1 MIHSII
7 LLYNIAYLLNNLIN
21 REGVEE
27 EAMKPMYSADIN
39 SDMVILEENISS
51 SATSIKV
58 NNVSLLPSAPNLA
71 TIGFDDSNP
80 ETILYEGIDTAN
92 NRLINVK
99 RGFQGTAQSWEA
111 GAKIARVFTAY
122 DHDTFKENIEKL
134 NSSKINKSGD
144 TITGNLLPAPG
155 AKVNLGSPDRPFS
168 SIYADDLYLSAHSL
182 YINDKKVI
190 EDISGTI
197 QISTDPNQSL
207 NIITTGVGNLS
218 FLSEDEINLVADG
231 GIEATVSGSKS
242 TKHINFTNDSPGGN
256 LTFYA
261 NGSGGQIQFSAK
273 DAITFNGSS
282 VKIDGKNVWHEGNF
296 NPASKS
302 DTNHTH
308 DNRYYTESEIN
319 NLLSN
324 KSDINHTH
332 SQYLTE
338 LPSGEPRTNLG
349 NPTITE
355 MALFDSQ
362 FDNKLWFYPP
372 DMFTFEY
379 TNDGTT
385 WVVHNVSESNIKKL
399 VSGYVNASISIPN
412 SCKKYRIR
420 IQNKNSYVYINA
432 LYAYIST
439 DENRTAVRIRKKR
452 EDGDWIQHTNS
463 STTVS
468 CWSGHLYL
476 PMERI
481 AWSRYTTSGHYRYIE
496 IEFEPVWSNENNI
509 SLQRLELWGGYPA
522 GSRSIFSWDENKNV
536 KFPADIYAN
545 GNTKVSLEGHTHD
558 DRYYTESEIDSKL
571 SNKADKNHTH
581 SQYLTSSDAMLK
593 SIYDI
598 NNNGVVDRAEKVDW
612 TGVENA
618 PTEFNPAPHNHDT
631 RYYSKNEVDNKLTNY
646 SLKDHTHS
654 GYNDKSLYKNNYIDI
669 EVGGDADTYYPVL
682 FNMPID
688 YMWGRLNIS
697 RHYYWPAPDT
707 WHTETHKGGLTL
719 EIRWSGDSSWG
730 GNNKNIVVEEFR
742 ENYCNM
748 VGGLKL
754 TTSGLLVWL
763 RGGGARYRVRSDA
776 GTDTCV
782 EVYLSNFTDLK
793 GDVYSPRTSP
803 QTSEITQR
811 LVWNGT
817 NQPKISV
824 QSTEPTNPSNG
835 DIWIQI

>member
-1 MIHSII
+1 
-7 LLYNIAYLLNNLIN
+7 
-21 REGVEE
+21 
-27 EAMKPMYSADIN
+27 MKPMYSADIN
-39 SDMVILEENISS
+39 SDIVILEENISS

-71 TIGFDDSNP
+71 TIGFDDFNP

-111 GAKIARVFTAY
+111 GANIARVFTAY

-134 NSSKINKSGD
+134 NSNKINKSGD

-182 YINDKKVI
+182 YINNKKVI
-190 EDISGTI
+190 EDVSDTI

-207 NIITTGVGNLS
+207 NIVTTGVGNLS

-282 VKIDGKNVWHEGNF
+282 VKINGKNVWHEGNF

-338 LPSGEPRTNLG
+338 LPSTATFNSITSNYFYQRTNGEPRTNLG
-349 NPTITE
+349 NPTVTE

-420 IQNKNSYVYINA
+420 IQNKNSCVYINA

-439 DENRTAVRIRKKR
+439 NGNRTAVRIRKKR

-468 CWSGHLYL
+468 CWPGHLYL

-481 AWSRYTTSGHYRYIE
+481 AWSRDTTSGHYRYIE
-496 IEFEPVWSNENNI
+496 IEFEPVWNNENNI
-509 SLQRLELWGGYPA
+509 SLQRLELWGGFPA

-581 SQYLTSSDAMLK
+581 SQYLTSSQVISTITSQNLG
-593 SIYDI
+593 S
-598 NNNGVVDRAEKVDW
+598 G
-612 TGVENA
+612 
-618 PTEFNPAPHNHDT
+618 F
-631 RYYSKNEVDNKLTNY
+631 SFKNESGSWYQRIRTEDVTDLSVHRFVFEERQGSGDYIELFGVDGYGNIYAKGKKVSIEGHTHDDIFPSGIITMWSGSISNIPKGWVLCDGQNGTPDLRDRFIVGAGKSYNVGDTGGANSVTLTVDNLPAHSHTMGSAGSHTHTGSTN
-646 SLKDHTHS
+646 SSGSHTHS
-654 GYNDKSLYKNNYIDI
+654 YSKPSENQLSFGLNQGSLLKN
-669 EVGGDADTYYPVL
+669 EWLTATTGSAGGHSHS
-682 FNMPID
+682 
-688 YMWGRLNIS
+688 IS
-697 RHYYWPAPDT
+697 INSAGS
-707 WHTETHKGGLTL
+707 HTHT
-719 EIRWSGDSSWG
+719 I
-730 GNNKNIVVEEFR
+730 NN
-742 ENYCNM
+742 
-748 VGGLKL
+748 
-754 TTSGLLVWL
+754 T
-763 RGGGARYRVRSDA
+763 GGGKAHENRPPYYA
-776 GTDTCV
+776 LA
-782 EVYLSNFTDLK
+782 YIMKL
-793 GDVYSPRTSP
+793 
-803 QTSEITQR
+803 
-811 LVWNGT
+811 
-817 NQPKISV
+817 
-824 QSTEPTNPSNG
+824 
-835 DIWIQI
+835 